1 MGYVSKGRLT
11 PMDSQTLIVRC
22 KAGERE
28 ALHLL
33 YEQYRPRLLNI
44 CRQYVK
50 DNNVAE
56 DLLHD
61 AFVIILTSLNQLR
74 DDDKLGSWMATI
86 VRNVGYHYKIHL
98 DKEQAALQQMGIDKQ
113 GATDP
118 GITPDFEQLQKL
130 VAQLPAG
137 YRQVFRLSVFEGLS
151 HQEIGHLLGIAPHT
165 SSSQLSH
172 AKRMLKILIKQS
184 WVLIL
189 LLIAIPT
196 AIWNLLQKEEP
207 DTVKDL
213 KPVSYNS
220 KQKKTQPEPVVETPY
235 DKPVYVSIS
244 KRPSGHSIRY
254 QTEAVISP
262 DSIPYMEEHIDTLK
276 EIAQAIKEE
285 TLRDTIIFRHEPIP
299 ASEYEPHLTKESPSK
314 PSDWNIQ
321 LAYSG
326 QTGRRDN
333 FMAATNINQQSFA
346 SASNTFI
353 PTNYSFSNW
362 IDYSWSLNNAFPT
375 DEITTETRSLMEIA
389 AQNSMINHGEMVA
402 QHTHELPFNIQL
414 TLSRQLTSRLS
425 IETGLSYTQMK
436 SVTMTGST
444 SAHIQE
450 QQRLRYIGIPL
461 RFGWKWYNKSH
472 FSLYSSA
479 GAMLEF
485 PIRSTLSVNHIT
497 NDTTTFSK
505 ESTLDVP
512 IQWSMSIGLGIQYDL
527 TPHLGI
533 YMEPSLQYFFND
545 GSNLNS
551 YRTEHPL
558 SITLPIGLR
567 FHW

>member
-1 MGYVSKGRLT
+1 
-11 PMDSQTLIVRC
+11 MDAHTLIIRC

-33 YEQYRPRLLNI
+33 YEQYRSRLLNI

-74 DDDKLGSWMATI
+74 DDDKLESWMATI
-86 VRNVGYHYKIHL
+86 VRNVGYHYKMHL
-98 DKEQAALQQMGIDKQ
+98 DKERAALQQMGIDKQ
-113 GATDP
+113 GVTET
-118 GITPDFEQLQKL
+118 GIMPDFEELQQL
-130 VAQLPAG
+130 VVQLPEG
-137 YRQVFRLSVFEGLS
+137 YQQVFRLSVFEGLS

-189 LLIAIPT
+189 LLIAIPA

-207 DTVKDL
+207 DAVKDL
-213 KPVSYNS
+213 KPVSDNS
-220 KQKKTQPEPVVETPY
+220 NQQKPQLEPVNETPL

-244 KRPSGHSIRY
+244 KRPSTLPIRY
-254 QTEAVISP
+254 QTEAVILP
-262 DSIPYMEEHIDTLK
+262 DSIPFMEEYVDTLT
-276 EIAQAIKEE
+276 EITQVPKEE
-285 TLRDTIIFRHEPIP
+285 TQGDSLTFRHETIP
-299 ASEYEPHLTKESPSK
+299 AFDEPHLTTKSPSK
-314 PSDWNIQ
+314 SSTWNIQ
-321 LAYSG
+321 FAYSG
-326 QTGRRDN
+326 QTGQSDKY
-333 FMAATNINQQSFA
+333 MAKASINQQSFA
-346 SASNTFI
+346 SASNYFI

-375 DEITTETRSLMEIA
+375 DEVTAETRSLMTIA

-402 QHTHELPFNIQL
+402 QHTHQLPFNIQL

-425 IETGLSYTQMK
+425 IETGLSYTQLK
-436 SVTMTGST
+436 STILTGS
-444 SAHIQE
+444 SGAYIQE
-450 QQRLRYIGIPL
+450 QQRLRYLGIPL
-461 RFGWKWYNKSH
+461 RFGWQWYSKAH
-472 FSLYSSA
+472 LSLYTSTS
-479 GAMLEF
+479 GMLEL
-485 PIRSTLSVNHIT
+485 PIRSTLNVKHVA
-497 NDTTTFSK
+497 NDIGTFGK
-505 ESTLDVP
+505 ETKLDVP
-512 IQWSMSIGLGIQYDL
+512 CQWSMSFGLGIQYDFI
-527 TPHLGI
+527 PHLGI
-533 YMEPSLQYFFND
+533 YMEPSLQYFFDD
-545 GSNLNS
+545 GSDLKS

-558 SITLPIGLR
+558 SITLPLGLR

>member
-1 MGYVSKGRLT
+1 
-11 PMDSQTLIVRC
+11 MDAHTLINRC

-33 YEQYRPRLLNI
+33 YEQNRPRLLNI
-44 CRQYVK
+44 CRQYTK
-50 DNNVAE
+50 ADDVAE

-74 DDDKLGSWMATI
+74 DEDKLESWMTTI
-86 VRNVGYHYKIHL
+86 VRNVGYHYKMHL
-98 DKEQAALQQMGIDKQ
+98 GKEQAALQQMGIDRQ
-113 GATDP
+113 GVTDN
-118 GITPDFEQLQKL
+118 GIMPDIEELQEL
-130 VAQLPAG
+130 VAQLPEG
-137 YRQVFRLSVFEGLS
+137 YQQVFRLSVFEGLS

-207 DTVKDL
+207 DAIKDL
-213 KPVSYNS
+213 KTVSDNS
-220 KQKKTQPEPVVETPY
+220 NQQKPQPEPVVESPH

-244 KRPSGHSIRY
+244 KRPSVHSIRY
-254 QTEAVISP
+254 QIEAVILP
-262 DSIPYMEEHIDTLK
+262 DSIPFMEEHADTLT
-276 EIAQAIKEE
+276 EITQVIKED
-285 TLRDTIIFRHEPIP
+285 TLRDTLIFRHEPIP
-299 ASEYEPHLTKESPSK
+299 ASNDEPHITMESPSK
-314 PSDWNIQ
+314 SSTWNIQ

-326 QTGRRDN
+326 QTGQRDN
-333 FMAATNINQQSFA
+333 YMAAANINQQSFA
-346 SASNTFI
+346 SVSNTFI
-353 PTNYSFSNW
+353 PANYAFSNW

-375 DEITTETRSLMEIA
+375 DEVTAETRSLMEIA

-436 SVTMTGST
+436 SVTITGSST
-444 SAHIQE
+444 AHIKE

-472 FSLYSSA
+472 FSLYTSA

-485 PIRSTLSVNHIT
+485 PIRSTLNVNHIT
-497 NDTTTFSK
+497 NDITTFSK
-505 ESTLDVP
+505 ESTLDAP
-512 IQWSMSIGLGIQYDL
+512 IQWSMSLGLGVQYDL

-533 YMEPSLQYFFND
+533 YMEPSLQYYFDD
-545 GSNLNS
+545 GSNLKS

-558 SITLPIGLR
+558 SITLPLGLR

>member
-1 MGYVSKGRLT
+1 
-11 PMDSQTLIVRC
+11 MDAHTLIIRC

-33 YEQYRPRLLNI
+33 YEQYRSRLLNI

-86 VRNVGYHYKIHL
+86 VRNVGYHYKMHL
-98 DKEQAALQQMGIDKQ
+98 DKERAALQQMGIDKQ
-113 GATDP
+113 GVTET
-118 GITPDFEQLQKL
+118 GIMPDFEELQQL
-130 VAQLPAG
+130 VVQLPEG
-137 YRQVFRLSVFEGLS
+137 YQQVFRLSVFEGLS

-189 LLIAIPT
+189 LLIAIPA

-207 DTVKDL
+207 DAVKDL
-213 KPVSYNS
+213 KPVSDNS
-220 KQKKTQPEPVVETPY
+220 NQQKPQLEPVIETPH

-244 KRPSGHSIRY
+244 KRPSTLPIRY
-254 QTEAVISP
+254 QTEAVILP
-262 DSIPYMEEHIDTLK
+262 DSIPFMEEHVDTLT
-276 EIAQAIKEE
+276 EITQVPKEE
-285 TLRDTIIFRHEPIP
+285 TQGDSLIFRHEPIP
-299 ASEYEPHLTKESPSK
+299 AFDEPHLTTKSPSK
-314 PSDWNIQ
+314 SSTWNIQ
-321 LAYSG
+321 FAYSG
-326 QTGRRDN
+326 QTGQSDKY
-333 FMAATNINQQSFA
+333 MAKASINQQSFA
-346 SASNTFI
+346 SASNYFI

-375 DEITTETRSLMEIA
+375 DEVTAETRSLMTIA

-402 QHTHELPFNIQL
+402 QHTHQLPFNIQL

-425 IETGLSYTQMK
+425 IETGLSYTQLK
-436 SVTMTGST
+436 STILTGS
-444 SAHIQE
+444 SGAYIQE
-450 QQRLRYIGIPL
+450 QQRLRYLGIPL
-461 RFGWKWYNKSH
+461 RFGWQWYSKAH
-472 FSLYSSA
+472 LSLYTSTS
-479 GAMLEF
+479 GMLEL
-485 PIRSTLSVNHIT
+485 PIRSTLNVKHVA
-497 NDTTTFSK
+497 NDIGTFGK
-505 ESTLDVP
+505 ETKLDVP
-512 IQWSMSIGLGIQYDL
+512 CQWSMSFGLGIQYDFI
-527 TPHLGI
+527 PHLGI
-533 YMEPSLQYFFND
+533 YMEPSLQYFFDD
-545 GSNLNS
+545 GSDLKS

-558 SITLPIGLR
+558 SITLPLGLR

>member
-1 MGYVSKGRLT
+1 
-11 PMDSQTLIVRC
+11 MDAHTLINRC

-33 YEQYRPRLLNI
+33 YEQNRPRLLNI
-44 CRQYVK
+44 CRQYTK
-50 DNNVAE
+50 ADDVAE

-74 DDDKLGSWMATI
+74 DEDKLESWMTTI
-86 VRNVGYHYKIHL
+86 VRNVGYHYKMHL
-98 DKEQAALQQMGIDKQ
+98 GKEQAALQQMGIDRQ
-113 GATDP
+113 GVTDN
-118 GITPDFEQLQKL
+118 GIMPDIEELQEL
-130 VAQLPAG
+130 VAQLPEG
-137 YRQVFRLSVFEGLS
+137 YQQVFRLSVFEGLS

-207 DTVKDL
+207 DAIKDL
-213 KPVSYNS
+213 KTVSDNS
-220 KQKKTQPEPVVETPY
+220 NQQKPQPEPVVESPH

-244 KRPSGHSIRY
+244 KRPSVHSIRY
-254 QTEAVISP
+254 QTEAVILP
-262 DSIPYMEEHIDTLK
+262 DSIPFMEEHADTLT
-276 EIAQAIKEE
+276 EITQVIKED
-285 TLRDTIIFRHEPIP
+285 TLRDTLIFRHEPIP
-299 ASEYEPHLTKESPSK
+299 ASNDEPHITMESPSK
-314 PSDWNIQ
+314 SSTWNIQ
-321 LAYSG
+321 LAYSD
-326 QTGRRDN
+326 QTGQRDN
-333 FMAATNINQQSFA
+333 YMAAANINQQSFA
-346 SASNTFI
+346 SVSNTFI
-353 PTNYSFSNW
+353 PANYAFSNW

-375 DEITTETRSLMEIA
+375 DEVTAETRSLMEIA

-436 SVTMTGST
+436 SVTITGST
-444 SAHIQE
+444 TAHIQE

-472 FSLYSSA
+472 FSLYTSA

-485 PIRSTLSVNHIT
+485 PIRSTLNVNHIT
-497 NDTTTFSK
+497 NDITTFSK
-505 ESTLDVP
+505 ESTLDAP
-512 IQWSMSIGLGIQYDL
+512 IQWSMSLGLGVQYDL

-533 YMEPSLQYFFND
+533 YMEPSLQYYFDD
-545 GSNLNS
+545 GSNLKS

-558 SITLPIGLR
+558 SITLPLGLR

>member
-1 MGYVSKGRLT
+1 
-11 PMDSQTLIVRC
+11 MDAHTLINRC

-33 YEQYRPRLLNI
+33 YEQNRPRLLNI
-44 CRQYVK
+44 CRQYTK
-50 DNNVAE
+50 ADDVAE

-74 DDDKLGSWMATI
+74 DEDKLESWMTTI
-86 VRNVGYHYKIHL
+86 VRNVGYHYKMHL
-98 DKEQAALQQMGIDKQ
+98 GKEQAALQQMGIDRQ
-113 GATDP
+113 GVTDN
-118 GITPDFEQLQKL
+118 GIMPDIEELQEL
-130 VAQLPAG
+130 VAQLPEG
-137 YRQVFRLSVFEGLS
+137 YQQVFRLSVFEGLS

-189 LLIAIPT
+189 ILIAIPT

-207 DTVKDL
+207 DAIKDL
-213 KPVSYNS
+213 KTVSDNS
-220 KQKKTQPEPVVETPY
+220 NQQKPQPEPVVESPH

-244 KRPSGHSIRY
+244 KRPSVHSIRY
-254 QTEAVISP
+254 QIEAVILP
-262 DSIPYMEEHIDTLK
+262 DSIPFMEEHADTLT
-276 EIAQAIKEE
+276 EITQVIKED
-285 TLRDTIIFRHEPIP
+285 TLRDTLIFRHEPIP
-299 ASEYEPHLTKESPSK
+299 ASNDEPHITMESPSK
-314 PSDWNIQ
+314 SSTWNIQ

-326 QTGRRDN
+326 QTGQRDN
-333 FMAATNINQQSFA
+333 YMAAANINQQSFA
-346 SASNTFI
+346 SVSNTFI
-353 PTNYSFSNW
+353 PANYAFSNW

-375 DEITTETRSLMEIA
+375 DEVTAETRSLMEIA

-436 SVTMTGST
+436 SVTITGSST
-444 SAHIQE
+444 AHIKE

-472 FSLYSSA
+472 FSLYTSA

-485 PIRSTLSVNHIT
+485 PIRSTLNVNHIT
-497 NDTTTFSK
+497 NDITTFSK
-505 ESTLDVP
+505 ESTLDAP
-512 IQWSMSIGLGIQYDL
+512 IQWSMSLGLGVQYDL

-533 YMEPSLQYFFND
+533 YMEPSLQYYFDD
-545 GSNLNS
+545 GSNLKS

-558 SITLPIGLR
+558 SITLPLGLR

>member
-1 MGYVSKGRLT
+1 
-11 PMDSQTLIVRC
+11 MDAHTLINRC

-33 YEQYRPRLLNI
+33 YEQNRPRLLNI
-44 CRQYVK
+44 CRQYTK
-50 DNNVAE
+50 ADDVAE

-74 DDDKLGSWMATI
+74 DEDKLESWMTTI
-86 VRNVGYHYKIHL
+86 VRNVGYHYKMHL
-98 DKEQAALQQMGIDKQ
+98 GKEQAALQQMGIDRQ
-113 GATDP
+113 GVTDN
-118 GITPDFEQLQKL
+118 GIMPDIEELQEL
-130 VAQLPAG
+130 VAQLPEG
-137 YRQVFRLSVFEGLS
+137 YQQVFRLSVFEGLS

-207 DTVKDL
+207 DAIKDL
-213 KPVSYNS
+213 KTVSDNS
-220 KQKKTQPEPVVETPY
+220 NQQKPQPEPVVESPH

-244 KRPSGHSIRY
+244 KRPSVHSIRY
-254 QTEAVISP
+254 QIEAVILP
-262 DSIPYMEEHIDTLK
+262 DSIPFMEEHADTLT
-276 EIAQAIKEE
+276 EITQVIKED
-285 TLRDTIIFRHEPIP
+285 TLRDTLIFRHEPIP
-299 ASEYEPHLTKESPSK
+299 ASNDEPHITMESPSK
-314 PSDWNIQ
+314 SSTWNIQ

-326 QTGRRDN
+326 QTGQRDN
-333 FMAATNINQQSFA
+333 YMAAANINQQSFA
-346 SASNTFI
+346 SVSNTFI
-353 PTNYSFSNW
+353 PANYAFSNW

-375 DEITTETRSLMEIA
+375 DEVTAETRSLMEIA

-436 SVTMTGST
+436 SVTITGSST
-444 SAHIQE
+444 AHIKE

-472 FSLYSSA
+472 FSLYTSA

-485 PIRSTLSVNHIT
+485 PIRSTLNVNHIT
-497 NDTTTFSK
+497 NDITTFSK

-512 IQWSMSIGLGIQYDL
+512 KQWSMSLGLGVQYDL

-533 YMEPSLQYFFND
+533 YMEPSLQYYFDD
-545 GSNLNS
+545 GSNLKS

-558 SITLPIGLR
+558 SITLPLGLR

>member
-1 MGYVSKGRLT
+1 
-11 PMDSQTLIVRC
+11 MDAHTLIIRC

-33 YEQYRPRLLNI
+33 YEQYRSRLLNI

-74 DDDKLGSWMATI
+74 DDDKLESWMATI
-86 VRNVGYHYKIHL
+86 VRNVGYHYKMHL
-98 DKEQAALQQMGIDKQ
+98 DKERAALQQMGIDKQ
-113 GATDP
+113 GVTEA
-118 GITPDFEQLQKL
+118 GIMPDFEELQQL
-130 VAQLPAG
+130 VVQLPEG
-137 YRQVFRLSVFEGLS
+137 YQQVFRLSVFEGLS

-189 LLIAIPT
+189 LLIAIPA

-207 DTVKDL
+207 DAVKDL
-213 KPVSYNS
+213 KPVSDNS
-220 KQKKTQPEPVVETPY
+220 NQQKPQLEPVNETPL

-244 KRPSGHSIRY
+244 KRPSTLPIRY
-254 QTEAVISP
+254 QTEAVILP
-262 DSIPYMEEHIDTLK
+262 DSIPFMEEYVDTLTEITQVPK
-276 EIAQAIKEE
+276 EKTQGDS
-285 TLRDTIIFRHEPIP
+285 LIFRHEPIP
-299 ASEYEPHLTKESPSK
+299 AFDEPHLTTKSPSK
-314 PSDWNIQ
+314 SSTWNIQ
-321 LAYSG
+321 FAYSG
-326 QTGRRDN
+326 QTGQSDKY
-333 FMAATNINQQSFA
+333 MAKASINQQSFA
-346 SASNTFI
+346 SASNYFI

-375 DEITTETRSLMEIA
+375 DEVTAETRSLMTIA

-402 QHTHELPFNIQL
+402 QHTHQLPFNIQL

-425 IETGLSYTQMK
+425 IETGLSYTQLK
-436 SVTMTGST
+436 STILTGS
-444 SAHIQE
+444 SGAYIQE
-450 QQRLRYIGIPL
+450 QQRLRYLGIPL
-461 RFGWKWYNKSH
+461 RFGWQWYSKAH
-472 FSLYSSA
+472 LSLYTSTS
-479 GAMLEF
+479 GMLEL
-485 PIRSTLSVNHIT
+485 PIRSTLNVKHVA
-497 NDTTTFSK
+497 NDIGTFGK
-505 ESTLDVP
+505 ETKLDVP
-512 IQWSMSIGLGIQYDL
+512 CQWSMSFGLGIQYDFI
-527 TPHLGI
+527 PHLGI
-533 YMEPSLQYFFND
+533 YMEPSLQYFFDD
-545 GSNLNS
+545 GSDLKS

-558 SITLPIGLR
+558 SITLPLGLR

>member
-1 MGYVSKGRLT
+1 
-11 PMDSQTLIVRC
+11 MDAHTLINRC

-33 YEQYRPRLLNI
+33 YEQNRPRLLNI
-44 CRQYVK
+44 CRQYTK
-50 DNNVAE
+50 ADDVAE

-74 DDDKLGSWMATI
+74 DEDKLESWMTTI
-86 VRNVGYHYKIHL
+86 VRNVGYHYKMHL
-98 DKEQAALQQMGIDKQ
+98 GKEQAALQQMGIDRQ
-113 GATDP
+113 GVTDN
-118 GITPDFEQLQKL
+118 GIMPDIEELQEL
-130 VAQLPAG
+130 VAQLPEG
-137 YRQVFRLSVFEGLS
+137 YQQVFRLSVFEGLS

-207 DTVKDL
+207 DAIKDL
-213 KPVSYNS
+213 KTVSDNS
-220 KQKKTQPEPVVETPY
+220 NQQKPQPEPVVESPH

-244 KRPSGHSIRY
+244 KRPSVHSIRY
-254 QTEAVISP
+254 QTEAVILP
-262 DSIPYMEEHIDTLK
+262 DSIPFMEEHADTLT
-276 EIAQAIKEE
+276 EITQVIKED
-285 TLRDTIIFRHEPIP
+285 TLRDTLIFRHEPIP
-299 ASEYEPHLTKESPSK
+299 ASNDEPHLTMESPSK
-314 PSDWNIQ
+314 SSTWNIQ

-333 FMAATNINQQSFA
+333 YMAAANINQQSFA
-346 SASNTFI
+346 SVSNTFI
-353 PTNYSFSNW
+353 PANYAFSNW

-375 DEITTETRSLMEIA
+375 DEVTAETRSLMEIA

-436 SVTMTGST
+436 SVTITGST
-444 SAHIQE
+444 TAHIQE

-472 FSLYSSA
+472 FSLYTSA

-485 PIRSTLSVNHIT
+485 PIRSTLNVNHIT
-497 NDTTTFSK
+497 NDITTFSK
-505 ESTLDVP
+505 ESTLDAP
-512 IQWSMSIGLGIQYDL
+512 IQWSMSLGLGVQYDL

-533 YMEPSLQYFFND
+533 YMEPSLQYYFDD
-545 GSNLNS
+545 GSNLKS

-558 SITLPIGLR
+558 SITLPLGLR

>member
-1 MGYVSKGRLT
+1 
-11 PMDSQTLIVRC
+11 MDAHTLINRC

-33 YEQYRPRLLNI
+33 YEQNRPRLLNI
-44 CRQYVK
+44 CRQYTK
-50 DNNVAE
+50 ADDVAE

-74 DDDKLGSWMATI
+74 DEDKLESWMTTI
-86 VRNVGYHYKIHL
+86 VRNVGYHYKMHL
-98 DKEQAALQQMGIDKQ
+98 GKEQAALQQMGIDRQ
-113 GATDP
+113 GVTDN
-118 GITPDFEQLQKL
+118 GIMPDIEELQEL
-130 VAQLPAG
+130 VAQLPEG
-137 YRQVFRLSVFEGLS
+137 YQQVFRLSVFEGLS

-207 DTVKDL
+207 DAIKDL
-213 KPVSYNS
+213 KTVSDNS
-220 KQKKTQPEPVVETPY
+220 NQQKPQPEPVVESPHA
-235 DKPVYVSIS
+235 KPVYVSIS
-244 KRPSGHSIRY
+244 KRPSVHSIRY
-254 QTEAVISP
+254 QTEAVILP
-262 DSIPYMEEHIDTLK
+262 DSIPFMEEHADTLT
-276 EIAQAIKEE
+276 EITQVIKED
-285 TLRDTIIFRHEPIP
+285 TLRDTLIFRHEPIP
-299 ASEYEPHLTKESPSK
+299 ASNDEPHITMESPSK
-314 PSDWNIQ
+314 SSTWNIQ

-326 QTGRRDN
+326 QTGQRDN
-333 FMAATNINQQSFA
+333 YMAAANINQQSFA
-346 SASNTFI
+346 SVSNTFI
-353 PTNYSFSNW
+353 PANYAFSNW

-375 DEITTETRSLMEIA
+375 DEVTAETRSLMEIA

-436 SVTMTGST
+436 SVTITGST
-444 SAHIQE
+444 TAHIQE

-472 FSLYSSA
+472 FSLYTSA
-479 GAMLEF
+479 GAMLDF
-485 PIRSTLSVNHIT
+485 PIRSTLNVNHIT
-497 NDTTTFSK
+497 NDITTFSK
-505 ESTLDVP
+505 ESTLDAP
-512 IQWSMSIGLGIQYDL
+512 IQWSMSLGLGIQYDL

-533 YMEPSLQYFFND
+533 YMEPSLQYFLND
-545 GSNLNS
+545 GSNLKS

-558 SITLPIGLR
+558 SITLPLGLR

>member
-1 MGYVSKGRLT
+1 
-11 PMDSQTLIVRC
+11 MDAHTLIIRC

-33 YEQYRPRLLNI
+33 YEQYRSRLLNI

-74 DDDKLGSWMATI
+74 DDDKLESWMATI
-86 VRNVGYHYKIHL
+86 VRNVGYHYKMHL
-98 DKEQAALQQMGIDKQ
+98 DKERAALQQMGIDKQ
-113 GATDP
+113 GVTET
-118 GITPDFEQLQKL
+118 GIMPDFEELQQL
-130 VAQLPAG
+130 VVQLPEG
-137 YRQVFRLSVFEGLS
+137 YQQVFRLSVFEGLS

-189 LLIAIPT
+189 LLIAIPA

-207 DTVKDL
+207 DAVKDL
-213 KPVSYNS
+213 KPVSDNS
-220 KQKKTQPEPVVETPY
+220 NQQKPQLEPVIETPH

-244 KRPSGHSIRY
+244 KRPSTLPIRY
-254 QTEAVISP
+254 QTEAVILP
-262 DSIPYMEEHIDTLK
+262 DSIPYMEEYVDTLT
-276 EIAQAIKEE
+276 EITQVPKEE
-285 TLRDTIIFRHEPIP
+285 TQGDSLIFRHEPIP
-299 ASEYEPHLTKESPSK
+299 AFDEPHLTTKSPSK
-314 PSDWNIQ
+314 SSTWNIQ

-326 QTGRRDN
+326 QTGQSDKY
-333 FMAATNINQQSFA
+333 MAKASINQQSFA
-346 SASNTFI
+346 SASNYFI

-375 DEITTETRSLMEIA
+375 DEVTAETRSLMTIA

-402 QHTHELPFNIQL
+402 QHTHQLPFNIQL

-425 IETGLSYTQMK
+425 IETGLSYTQLK
-436 SVTMTGST
+436 STILTGS
-444 SAHIQE
+444 SGAYIQE
-450 QQRLRYIGIPL
+450 QQRLRYLGIPL
-461 RFGWKWYNKSH
+461 RFGWQWYSKAH
-472 FSLYSSA
+472 LSLYTSTS
-479 GAMLEF
+479 GMLEL
-485 PIRSTLSVNHIT
+485 PIRSTLNVKHVA
-497 NDTTTFSK
+497 NDIGTFGK
-505 ESTLDVP
+505 ETKLDVP
-512 IQWSMSIGLGIQYDL
+512 CQWSMSFGLGIQYDFI
-527 TPHLGI
+527 PHLGI
-533 YMEPSLQYFFND
+533 YMEPSLQYFFDD
-545 GSNLNS
+545 GSDLKS

-558 SITLPIGLR
+558 SITLPLGLR

>member
-1 MGYVSKGRLT
+1 
-11 PMDSQTLIVRC
+11 MDAHTLINRC

-33 YEQYRPRLLNI
+33 YEQNRPRLLNI
-44 CRQYVK
+44 CRQYTK
-50 DNNVAE
+50 ADDVAE

-74 DDDKLGSWMATI
+74 DEDKLESWMTTI
-86 VRNVGYHYKIHL
+86 VRNVGYHYKMHL
-98 DKEQAALQQMGIDKQ
+98 GKEQAALQQMGIDRQ
-113 GATDP
+113 GVTDN
-118 GITPDFEQLQKL
+118 GIMPDIEELQEL
-130 VAQLPAG
+130 VAQLPEG
-137 YRQVFRLSVFEGLS
+137 YQQVFRLSVFEGLS

-196 AIWNLLQKEEP
+196 AIWNFLQKEEP
-207 DTVKDL
+207 DAIKDL
-213 KPVSYNS
+213 KTVSDNS
-220 KQKKTQPEPVVETPY
+220 NQQKPQPEPVVESPH

-244 KRPSGHSIRY
+244 KRPSVHSIRY
-254 QTEAVISP
+254 QTEAVILP
-262 DSIPYMEEHIDTLK
+262 DSIPFMEEHADTLT
-276 EIAQAIKEE
+276 EITQVIKED
-285 TLRDTIIFRHEPIP
+285 TLRDTLIFRHEPIP
-299 ASEYEPHLTKESPSK
+299 ASNDEPHLTMESPSK
-314 PSDWNIQ
+314 SSTWNIQ
-321 LAYSG
+321 LAYNG

-333 FMAATNINQQSFA
+333 YMAAANINQQSFA
-346 SASNTFI
+346 SASNSFI

-375 DEITTETRSLMEIA
+375 DEVTAETRSLMEIA

-436 SVTMTGST
+436 SVTITGST
-444 SAHIQE
+444 TAHIQE

-472 FSLYSSA
+472 FSLYTSA
-479 GAMLEF
+479 GAMLDF
-485 PIRSTLSVNHIT
+485 PIRSTLNVNHIT
-497 NDTTTFSK
+497 NDITTFSK
-505 ESTLDVP
+505 ESTLDAP
-512 IQWSMSIGLGIQYDL
+512 IQWSISLGLGVQYDL

-533 YMEPSLQYFFND
+533 YMEPSLQYYFDD
-545 GSNLNS
+545 GSNLKS

-558 SITLPIGLR
+558 SITLPLGLR

>member
-1 MGYVSKGRLT
+1 
-11 PMDSQTLIVRC
+11 MDAHTLINRC

-33 YEQYRPRLLNI
+33 YEQNRPRLLNI
-44 CRQYVK
+44 CRQYTK
-50 DNNVAE
+50 ADDVAE

-74 DDDKLGSWMATI
+74 DEDKLESWMTTI
-86 VRNVGYHYKIHL
+86 VRNVGYHYKMHL
-98 DKEQAALQQMGIDKQ
+98 GKEQAALQQMGIDRQ
-113 GATDP
+113 GVTDN
-118 GITPDFEQLQKL
+118 GIMPDIEELQEL
-130 VAQLPAG
+130 VAQLPEG
-137 YRQVFRLSVFEGLS
+137 YQQVFRLSVFEGLS

-207 DTVKDL
+207 DAIKDL
-213 KPVSYNS
+213 KTVSDNS
-220 KQKKTQPEPVVETPY
+220 NQQKPQPEPVVESPH

-244 KRPSGHSIRY
+244 KRPSVHSIRY
-254 QTEAVISP
+254 QTEAVILP
-262 DSIPYMEEHIDTLK
+262 DSIPFMEEHADTLT
-276 EIAQAIKEE
+276 EITQVIKED
-285 TLRDTIIFRHEPIP
+285 TLRDTLIFRHEPFP
-299 ASEYEPHLTKESPSK
+299 ASNDEPHITMESPSK
-314 PSDWNIQ
+314 SSTWNIQ

-326 QTGRRDN
+326 QTGQRDN
-333 FMAATNINQQSFA
+333 YMAAANINQQSFA
-346 SASNTFI
+346 SVSNTFI
-353 PTNYSFSNW
+353 PANYAFSNW

-375 DEITTETRSLMEIA
+375 DEVTAETRSLMEIA

-436 SVTMTGST
+436 SVTITGST
-444 SAHIQE
+444 TAHIQE

-472 FSLYSSA
+472 FSLYTSA

-485 PIRSTLSVNHIT
+485 PIRSTLNVNHIT
-497 NDTTTFSK
+497 NDITTFSK
-505 ESTLDVP
+505 ESTLDAP
-512 IQWSMSIGLGIQYDL
+512 IQWSMSLGLGVQYDL

-533 YMEPSLQYFFND
+533 YMEPSLQYYFDD
-545 GSNLNS
+545 GSNLKS

-558 SITLPIGLR
+558 SITLPLGLR